1 MTDLVHNYLDEQFY
15 SQIKDIMTHARHKVY
30 RNANSVMVE
39 AYWLIGKSTVEKQG
53 GKEKAEYG
61 KGLIKELSEQMT
73 KDFGK
78 GYSKRNL
85 EMMRLLYIT
94 FPITQSLPTQLTWT
108 HLQLILRV
116 KNENERNFYINECI
130 ECNWST
136 RQLERQIHSLYY
148 ERILSSQ
155 DKQAVS
161 QEIYKKDANKMK
173 PEDIIKDPY
182 VLEFL
187 DLKQNNSFYESDL

>member
-39 AYWLIGKSTVEKQG
+39 AYWLIGKSIVEKQG

-85 EMMRLLYIT
+85 EMMRLLE
-94 FPITQSLPTQLTWT
+94 FSK
-108 HLQLILRV
+108 V
-116 KNENERNFYINECI
+116 
-130 ECNWST
+130 
-136 RQLERQIHSLYY
+136 
-148 ERILSSQ
+148 
-155 DKQAVS
+155 V
-161 QEIYKKDANKMK
+161 YK
-173 PEDIIKDPY
+173 
-182 VLEFL
+182 
-187 DLKQNNSFYESDL
+187 